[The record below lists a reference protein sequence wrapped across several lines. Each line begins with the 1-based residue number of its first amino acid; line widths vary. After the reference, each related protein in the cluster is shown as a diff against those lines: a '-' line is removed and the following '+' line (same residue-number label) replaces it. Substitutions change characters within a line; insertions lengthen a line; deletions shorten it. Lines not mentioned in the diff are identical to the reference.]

1 MTDYKN
7 IVDQIR
13 ELTRMR
19 EEIDGEIAALQ
30 DQLKTCMT
38 ENNTDTLAGVDFK
51 VTWKAYTKSTIDTK
65 SLKRDLPEIA
75 ERYTKTSEYRR
86 FLIK

>member
-30 DQLKTCMT
+30 DQLKACMT
-38 ENNTDTLAGVDFK
+38 ENDTDTITGVDFK
-51 VTWKAYTKSTIDTK
+51 VTWKVYTKNTLDTK
-65 SLKRDLPEIA
+65 ALKKDLPEIA
-75 ERYTKTSEYRR
+75 ERYTKTSEYKR